1 MSNKYGVLIEFLCVI
16 LLLAILMLCVAPK
29 YINYLKRV
37 KEVQEQIQ
45 TEQEVMEQE
54 LEEILNSI
62 DGYTN
67 IDTLSLEDLDL

>member
-16 LLLAILMLCVAPK
+16 LLLSILMLCVAPK

-67 IDTLSLEDLDL
+67 IDTLSFEDLDL